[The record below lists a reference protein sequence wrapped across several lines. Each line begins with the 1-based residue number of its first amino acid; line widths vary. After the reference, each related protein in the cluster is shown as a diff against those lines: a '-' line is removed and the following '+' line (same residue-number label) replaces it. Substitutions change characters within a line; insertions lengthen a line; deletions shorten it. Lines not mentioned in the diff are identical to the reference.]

1 MSRALAIIGL
11 TTFTGS
17 ALLLSELRWFRRP
30 SLVERLSPFAP
41 VHARR
46 SRLGLLSAASFR
58 DIIAPLSNSVGERI
72 ARLFGVNEE
81 VGLRLRRIHS
91 PLDVTTFRVRQA
103 GWAAASFAAGLAVS
117 ATLGVP
123 AALAVFV
130 TLGAPTLTFL
140 LLEQQVASASAAW
153 QRRIFVELPVVA
165 EQLGMLISAGWSLG
179 TALSRV
185 SERGTGVCAADLARV
200 VQRVGQGL
208 SEADALREWADIASV
223 VELDRLVSVLSL
235 NREAADLGRLITD
248 EARSIR
254 REAQRELIETIE
266 RRNQQVWIPV
276 TVSALVPGVLLMG
289 VPFIDALNLFSG

>member
-165 EQLGMLISAGWSLG
+165 EPLGMLISAGWSRG
-179 TALSRV
+179 TAQSRV

-235 NREAADLGRLITD
+235 NREAVDLGRLITD

>member
-1 MSRALAIIGL
+1 MSRTLAIVGL

-81 VGLRLRRIHS
+81 VGRRLRRIHS

-117 ATLGVP
+117 ATLSVP

-130 TLGAPTLTFL
+130 ILGAPTLSFL
-140 LLEQQVASASAAW
+140 LLEQQVASA
-153 QRRIFVELPVVA
+153 
-165 EQLGMLISAGWSLG
+165 
-179 TALSRV
+179 
-185 SERGTGVCAADLARV
+185 
-200 VQRVGQGL
+200 
-208 SEADALREWADIASV
+208 
-223 VELDRLVSVLSL
+223 
-235 NREAADLGRLITD
+235 
-248 EARSIR
+248 
-254 REAQRELIETIE
+254 
-266 RRNQQVWIPV
+266 
-276 TVSALVPGVLLMG
+276 
-289 VPFIDALNLFSG
+289 